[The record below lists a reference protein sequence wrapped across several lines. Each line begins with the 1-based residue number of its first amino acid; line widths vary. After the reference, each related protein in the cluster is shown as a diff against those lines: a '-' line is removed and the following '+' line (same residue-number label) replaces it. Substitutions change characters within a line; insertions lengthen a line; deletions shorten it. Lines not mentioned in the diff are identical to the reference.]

1 MRYCL
6 QAEVNN
12 PESGM
17 NASDFLPTP
26 EHWRQILHLPAR
38 VKQAWLNAMYCELC
52 LLIVEKKCFKRALP
66 NVDDPIIPITVK
78 FRAKIRSDGLID
90 NLKAQGCMRGD

>member
-17 NASDFLPTP
+17 NPRDFLPTP
-26 EHWRQILHLPAR
+26 EHWRQILRLPER
-38 VKQAWLNAMYCELC
+38 VKQAWLNALYREL
-52 LLIVEKKCFKRALP
+52 
-66 NVDDPIIPITVK
+66 
-78 FRAKIRSDGLID
+78 
-90 NLKAQGCMRGD
+90 

>member
-1 MRYCL
+1 MHYCL

-17 NASDFLPTP
+17 NPSDFLPTP
-26 EHWRQILHLPAR
+26 EHWTRLPER
-38 VKQAWLNAMYCELC
+38 VKRAWLNAMYRELR
-52 LLIVEKKCFKRALP
+52 LLIIEKKCFKPSIP
-66 NVDDPIIPITVK
+66 NSDDPIIPITVK

-90 NLKAQGCMRGD
+90 KLKARGCSTS